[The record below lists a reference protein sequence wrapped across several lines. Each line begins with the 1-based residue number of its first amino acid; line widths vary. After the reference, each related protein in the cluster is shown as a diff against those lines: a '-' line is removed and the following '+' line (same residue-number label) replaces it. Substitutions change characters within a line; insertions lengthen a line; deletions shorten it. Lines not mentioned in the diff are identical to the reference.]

1 MLYADVAALR
11 ARFDRD
17 SNPELTQL
25 TGGPGADGPDV
36 ARLTQALTE
45 ASGEMDDAF
54 RARYAV
60 PLVGLGASTTERL
73 AQVCCDIARYRLWS
87 DAASDEVVRRYEQAY
102 TWLRDVAACRF
113 LIESPGE
120 SDDTPAPAKAGPR
133 TSRPT
138 LTQRREDAQGS

>member
-1 MLYADVAALR
+1 MYADVAALR

-36 ARLTQALTE
+36 ARLTQALSE

-54 RARYAV
+54 RGRYAV
-60 PLVGLGASTTERL
+60 PLAGLGASTTERL

-102 TWLRDVAACRF
+102 AWLKDVANGVMILPAQAPGIAGTPAYSAPEPTF
-113 LIESPGE
+113 SPGTL
-120 SDDTPAPAKAGPR
+120 SDY
-133 TSRPT
+133 
-138 LTQRREDAQGS
+138 

>member
-1 MLYADVAALR
+1 MYADVAALR

-36 ARLTQALTE
+36 ARLTQALSE

-60 PLVGLGASTTERL
+60 PLVGLSASTTERL
-73 AQVCCDIARYRLWS
+73 AQICCDIARYRLWS

-102 TWLRDVAACRF
+102 VWLRDVARGVMILPAQA
-113 LIESPGE
+113 PGIAGTPTH
-120 SDDTPAPAKAGPR
+120 SAPAPTFSPD
-133 TSRPT
+133 T
-138 LTQRREDAQGS
+138 LTDY